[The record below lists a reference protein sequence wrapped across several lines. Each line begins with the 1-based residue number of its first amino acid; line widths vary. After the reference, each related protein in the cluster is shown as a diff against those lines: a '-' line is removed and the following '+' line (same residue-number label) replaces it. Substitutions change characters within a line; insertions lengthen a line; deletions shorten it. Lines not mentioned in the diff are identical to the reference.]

1 MISSPVIVSIELF
14 RVIQHVIIVL
24 PALLI
29 LQYFITRGYPHE
41 HLLRFLLLFG
51 FDELV
56 RMPSKGQFSVGPG
69 NFLGVRVPKISGD
82 CLDASTLLK
91 CQFNLVTPSKS

>member
-1 MISSPVIVSIELF
+1 MSFSPVIVSIELF

-29 LQYFITRGYPHE
+29 LQYFVTRGYPHE
-41 HLLRFLLLFG
+41 HLLRFLLLVRFY
-51 FDELV
+51 ELV
-56 RMPSKGQFSVGPG
+56 RMPSQLQFSVGLC

-82 CLDASTLLK
+82 CLDVSTLME
-91 CQFNLVTPSKS
+91 CQSTW